1 MTQGVENALQDQLKV
16 VRERFISLLDERLD
30 ELEILRE
37 HIDQGRNREEALKQ
51 IQFIVHKIG
60 GTAGM
65 LGFPET
71 GELAMCAENAII
83 NTLASE
89 GEQSTFEDTIKLFD
103 AFLENALDVS
113 SSSYWN

>member
-1 MTQGVENALQDQLKV
+1 MTQGAESALQDQLKV

-37 HIDQGRNREEALKQ
+37 RIERGQNREEALKQ

-60 GTAGM
+60 GTAGT

-71 GELAMCAENAII
+71 GELAACAEDAII
-83 NTLASE
+83 HNLSSG
-89 GEQSTFEDTIKLFD
+89 GERPTFDDTIKLID
-103 AFLENALDVS
+103 AFLENAAGVS